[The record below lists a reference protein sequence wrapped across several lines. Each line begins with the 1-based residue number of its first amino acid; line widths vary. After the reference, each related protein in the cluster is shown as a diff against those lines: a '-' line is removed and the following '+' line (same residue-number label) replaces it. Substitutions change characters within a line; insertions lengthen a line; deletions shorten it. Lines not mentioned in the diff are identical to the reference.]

1 MKIYWTR
8 KSIPEHSALPPS
20 LRKKNFT

>member
-20 LRKKNFT
+20 LRKKN

>member
-8 KSIPEHSALPPS
+8 KRIPELSALPPS
-20 LRKKNFT
+20 LRK

>member
-8 KSIPEHSALPPS
+8 KRIPELSALPPS
-20 LRKKNFT
+20 LR